1 MLPAMTRRHD
11 ITLLSGAILVSA
23 LGDFLALIPL
33 ALALQRTTGSGVVVA
48 GLFIA
53 LWTPVVALAGPAGLL
68 VDRGDPRR
76 IVIAAAV
83 GQAAV
88 AVALAFADS
97 TAAILGL
104 AALLGCGTAVAQPAE
119 FALVSAV
126 AGDGRLQHANGRVES
141 ARYLGYTLGP
151 LLRATLA
158 AGGGTRT
165 ALLVDA
171 ASFAVVAVVVAALR
185 PRSAPARDDAP
196 DRGRARDGLVFL
208 MRDRTLALVL
218 GVAFT
223 SLLFMT
229 ASATAEVFFA
239 TDVLGAGDFGYGAL
253 MTAWTAGMVLG
264 ATALQA
270 RVPAALAAT
279 AALAAMAVQGAGLAL
294 PTLWLLLAF
303 ALVAYAIGGAAQG
316 LKNVLIRTLIH
327 ERVPER
333 LHGRAYAAYN
343 AARNGAELVALAG
356 GGVLVSAIGARWPLL
371 LAGALPVLA
380 ATAALAARRAPEPI
394 HTTTQTEAV

>member
-1 MLPAMTRRHD
+1 MPRRHD

-33 ALALQRTTGSGVVVA
+33 ALELQRNTGSGLLVA
-48 GLFIA
+48 ALFIA
-53 LWTPVVALAGPAGLL
+53 LWTPVVLLAGPAGLL

-76 IVIAAAV
+76 VVIVAAAA
-83 GQAAV
+83 QAAV
-88 AVALAFADS
+88 AIGLAFAES
-97 TAAILGL
+97 NAAILGL

-119 FALVSAV
+119 FALVPAV
-126 AGDGRLQHANGRVES
+126 AGEGRLTKANGRVES

-151 LLRATLA
+151 LLGGALA
-158 AGGGTRT
+158 AGGGTRI

-171 ASFAVVAVVVAALR
+171 ASFVVVALVAVVLR
-185 PRSAPARDDAP
+185 PRPRAIPAHEEL
-196 DRGRARDGLVFL
+196 GRARDGIVFL
-208 MRDRTLALVL
+208 VRDRVLAVVIA
-218 GVAFT
+218 VAFT

-229 ASATAEVFFA
+229 ASAAAEVFFA
-239 TDVLGAGDFGYGAL
+239 TDVLGAGDLGYGVL

-264 ATALQA
+264 ATTLPR
-270 RVPAALAAT
+270 RVPAVAAAT
-279 AALAAMAVQGAGLAL
+279 VALVAIAVQGAGLAL
-294 PTLWLLLAF
+294 PTLWLSLAF
-303 ALVAYAIGGAAQG
+303 ALVAYVVGGSAQG

-343 AARNGAELVALAG
+343 GLRNGAELVALAG
-356 GGVLVSAIGARWPLL
+356 GGLLVSAIGARSTLL

-380 ATAALAARRAPEPI
+380 ALAGLAARRAPRLVPV
-394 HTTTQTEAV
+394 TT